1 MLNWI
6 ALIIIIIMP
15 ATSSACSAPLRS
27 TSVTS
32 QRSLPLH
39 ATTQYCASERRRKK
53 EMQKPSVQRL
63 LQYFKLLSMVAG
75 AIGLRDIEL
84 GIYIYIYIYV
94 RERYPKVNITHSHF
108 DSSRELGTPRAA
120 RAARWAA
127 RPQRQPRGAGPQQ
140 LVPLMELARRWCW
153 QGRF

>member
-1 MLNWI
+1 
-6 ALIIIIIMP
+6 
-15 ATSSACSAPLRS
+15 
-27 TSVTS
+27 
-32 QRSLPLH
+32 
-39 ATTQYCASERRRKK
+39 
-53 EMQKPSVQRL
+53 MQKESVQRL
-63 LQYFKLLSMVAG
+63 LQYFQRLTMVAG

-84 GIYIYIYIYV
+84 GVCIYVYTYIYV
-94 RERYPKVNITHSHF
+94 REGYPKVNITHSHF

-127 RPQRQPRGAGPQQ
+127 RLQRQPRGAGPQQ